1 MARSP
6 VTVKFEGG
14 REIERA
20 LREIGDPKAIRR
32 IGLFALRKAAEP
44 MREAAKRSA
53 PKDVGDLAESIKIA
67 SARRGRGSDGDEA
80 KVLIGIDQSVQPP
93 EEVEKA
99 DGSGTYRDPGVAGV
113 SVIKEF
119 GREGE
124 PAQPFMRPAFD
135 SEAGATPGR
144 VGEHIGPA
152 IERAAKRNA
161 GR

>member
-1 MARSP
+1 MKP
-6 VTVKFEGG
+6 TFKFEGG
-14 REIERA
+14 RDIERA
-20 LREIGDPKAIRR
+20 LRDLGDPKTIRR

-44 MREAAKRSA
+44 MQEAARRNA
-53 PKDVGDLAESIKIA
+53 PKDVGDLEESIKIA
-67 SARRGRGSDGDEA
+67 SARRGKGSDGDEA
-80 KVLIGIDQSVQPP
+80 KILIGIDQSVQPP
-93 EEVEKA
+93 TEVEKA

-135 SEAGATPGR
+135 SEAGATPAR
-144 VGEHIGPA
+144 VADHMKPA
-152 IERAAKRNA
+152 IERAAKRKA